1 MTAPPRPSRL
11 RPDSVAA
18 AVLLTALVAL
28 GPLSTDMYLPALP
41 QMTRA
46 LAADVGAVQLT
57 LSVFLAGFAVSQL
70 IYGPLSDRFG
80 RRPCLIVGLAVYVL
94 ASIACALAPN
104 IGTLIAG
111 RFLQAVGGCAG
122 PVLGRA
128 IIRDVHEPERGA
140 RVLAYMGTAMA
151 VAPLIAPTVGGQLAV
166 NFGWASLFVALAALG
181 AAMLTLAWLLLPE
194 TNRHMDPD
202 ALHPMRM
209 VERFVMLLRSRVY
222 LACVAANACVFGGLF
237 AFISGS
243 SFVFID
249 FLGVPT
255 QWFGACFGTAV
266 AGYMVGTT
274 LTGRL
279 VIRLGIPRLL
289 ILGGVVA
296 FAASAALMLPAW
308 SGIAT
313 VAAVLAPMFA
323 YMIGMGM
330 MMPSAMAGAI
340 GPFPHMAGAASALLG
355 FVQMT
360 VAALAGFAV
369 GQLDDGTQMAMVT
382 ATAVMGLGAFLAALV
397 ARRAFTRDN
406 EPGHQVYNG

>member
-1 MTAPPRPSRL
+1 MTALPRPARL
-11 RPDSVAA
+11 RPDSAAA

-41 QMTRA
+41 EMTRA

-80 RRPCLIVGLAVYVL
+80 RRPCLVVGLAVYVL
-94 ASIACALAPN
+94 ASVACAMAPN
-104 IGTLIAG
+104 IGSLIAG

-140 RVLAYMGTAMA
+140 RMLAYMGTAMA

-166 NFGWASLFVALAALG
+166 HFGWASLFVALATLG
-181 AAMLTLAWLLLPE
+181 MVMLTLAWLLLPE

-202 ALHPMRM
+202 AIHPMRM
-209 VERFVMLLRSRVY
+209 LGRFATLLRSHVF
-222 LACVAANACVFGGLF
+222 LACAAANACVFGGLF

-243 SFVFID
+243 SFVLID
-249 FLGVPT
+249 FLGVPAE
-255 QWFGACFGTAV
+255 WFGACFGTAV
-266 AGYMVGTT
+266 AGYMAGTT

-279 VIRLGIPRLL
+279 VVKVGIPRMLT
-289 ILGGVVA
+289 LGGVVA
-296 FAASAALMLPAW
+296 IAASAALMLPAW

-313 VAAVLAPMFA
+313 VTAVLVPMFA

-360 VAALAGFAV
+360 VAALTGFAV

-382 ATAVMGLGAFLAALV
+382 ATAVMGLGAFLAALA
-397 ARRAFTRDN
+397 ARRAFMRET
-406 EPGHQVYNG
+406 